1 MAQKLSPFLF
11 PGSVSTANQLAI
23 VHVKRD
29 LQIPVILRE
38 YDEDDEGYAEGKVL
52 NTRFGNFPHSTL
64 IGLPWGSQVRASKV
78 DTGSRG
84 RRTKINEL
92 KRKRDDSSATDLNY
106 EKIKEENIHDM
117 SHEAEASSPKVRVE
131 KEAVAALTG
140 FVHLLPPTP
149 ENWTSSLPHRT
160 QVVYTPDYSYIL
172 HRLRARPGSRLI
184 EAGAGSGSFTH
195 ASARAIFNGYPEV
208 VRSNSDDSVSEASK
222 FGKVWSYEFHE
233 QRFEKLQKEIEDH
246 GLKDIVQIVYRDVCT
261 EGFLINE
268 QTTNSN
274 DGLEPKVEN
283 ISNEHL
289 SSSNSNENLI
299 QARKSPLAS
308 AVFLDLP
315 APWLALPHLTRS
327 PPIASNNN
335 NLPLAPTSTS
345 TCPGSFISAL
355 DPSVP
360 VHICTF
366 SPCIEQVQRTVSSLR
381 RLGWVAI
388 EIVELSQ
395 KRHEIRRERV
405 GLSVK
410 SAQKSSQ
417 ITPANVEEAVSR
429 LIEVERTTKA
439 YHEKGTNAM
448 SSDKSVN
455 EGTSNTRKSTNN
467 KQCKEN
473 PCRRENIIKDLVENK
488 SYMDGRLVHRTEAE
502 VKTHT
507 SYLVFAVLPQEWNEE
522 DESKARKKW
531 PLPMGHENGCTD
543 VETKL

>member
-23 VHVKRD
+23 VHLKRD

-84 RRTKINEL
+84 RRTKVNEL
-92 KRKRDDSSATDLNY
+92 KRKRDDTSTTDLSC
-106 EKIKEENIHDM
+106 EKLKGDVHDVSHDAEE
-117 SHEAEASSPKVRVE
+117 SSPTIRVE
-131 KEAVAALTG
+131 KEAVTASTG

-195 ASARAIFNGYPEV
+195 ASARAVFNGYPQV
-208 VRSNSDDSVSEASK
+208 VRSNSDDSLSEASK

-246 GLKDIVQIVYRDVCT
+246 GLEDIVQIVYRDVCT

-268 QTTNSN
+268 QTTNTN
-274 DGLEPKVEN
+274 RGLEPKVEK
-283 ISNEHL
+283 ISSEPPA
-289 SSSNSNENLI
+289 SSNSNENLI
-299 QARKSPLAS
+299 KASKSPLAS

-327 PPIASNNN
+327 SPIASNFN
-335 NLPLAPTSTS
+335 NLPLAPVSVNTS
-345 TCPGSFISAL
+345 PEPFISAL

-366 SPCIEQVQRTVSSLR
+366 SPCIEQVQRTVSSMR
-381 RLGWVAI
+381 RLGWVDI

-395 KRHEIRRERV
+395 KRHEIRRERF
-405 GLSVK
+405 GLSIK
-410 SAQKSSQ
+410 GAQKASQ
-417 ITPANVEEAVSR
+417 ITPANVEEAVAR

-439 YHEKGTNAM
+439 YHERGTNP
-448 SSDKSVN
+448 VN
-455 EGTSNTRKSTNN
+455 EEKSKTGKSINN
-467 KQCKEN
+467 KHCKEN
-473 PCRRENIIKDLVENK
+473 LSRRENIIKDLVENK
-488 SYMDGRLVHRTEAE
+488 SYKDGRLVHRTEAE

-507 SYLVFAVLPQEWNEE
+507 SYLVFAVLPQEWSEE
-522 DESKARKKW
+522 DELMARKKW
-531 PLPMGHENGCTD
+531 PLPLGHENACAD
-543 VETKL
+543 METNP